1 MSVVDRRLK
10 QLANSL
16 SGLRDVHVVSVTAS
30 QLAGGLDRDLWLDV
44 TAHLEARRDGL
55 LAEALAKDPK
65 FAKRC
70 ARLSTLASAVAA
82 LQWQRLSKRHLKES
96 MERSV
101 RRVAK
106 AARAFEQEPSLANRH
121 RWSRRLRRL
130 RMQNQTIHTAS
141 RAAPSLVGS
150 LGDYRCTTV
159 RALNRLSDRLGR
171 AQDLCMLQRR
181 LNTILFR

>member
-1 MSVVDRRLK
+1 ME
-10 QLANSL
+10 
-16 SGLRDVHVVSVTAS
+16 
-30 QLAGGLDRDLWLDV
+30 RDLWLDV
-44 TAHLEARRDGL
+44 AARLESRRDGL
-55 LAEALAKDPK
+55 LAEALSKDPK

-70 ARLSTLASAVAA
+70 ARLSALAKAIGA
-82 LQWQRLSKRHLKES
+82 LPWQRLSKRHLKEG

-106 AARAFEQEPSLANRH
+106 AARAFKLEPSLANRH
-121 RWSRRLRRL
+121 RRRHRLRRL

-141 RAAPSLVGS
+141 RAAPSSVGS
-150 LGDYRCTTV
+150 RGDYRCVTV

-181 LNTILFR
+181 LNRLDKALPLPQLRRRLHPEIQSALH